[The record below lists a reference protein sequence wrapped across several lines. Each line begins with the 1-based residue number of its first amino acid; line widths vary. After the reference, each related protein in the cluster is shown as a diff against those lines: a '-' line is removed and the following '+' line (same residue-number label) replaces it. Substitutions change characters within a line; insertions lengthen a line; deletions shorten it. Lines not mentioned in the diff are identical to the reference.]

1 MAEELTVGRQLE
13 LPFMVGLKLKERQVN
28 TFNEEDLIAMFE
40 GADLA
45 WMDLLFIDSWFELH
59 DPKSD
64 LVTEVMIFRDRSTKL
79 HYRAE
84 RNQNDL
90 FKISNDI
97 DRYDIDGSLGDEDL
111 FETMVELPLVQLEDK
126 VWVYL

>member
-1 MAEELTVGRQLE
+1 MAEELTMGRQLE
-13 LPFMVGLKLKERQVN
+13 LPFMVELKLKERQIN

-84 RNQNDL
+84 RNQNDQ

-97 DRYDIDGSLGDEDL
+97 NRYDIDGSLGDEDI